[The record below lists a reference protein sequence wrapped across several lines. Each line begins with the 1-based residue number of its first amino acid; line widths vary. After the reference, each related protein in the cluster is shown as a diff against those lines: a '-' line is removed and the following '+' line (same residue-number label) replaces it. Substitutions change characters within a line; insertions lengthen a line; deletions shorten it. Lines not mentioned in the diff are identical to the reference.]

1 MKIHAKRYGN
11 EGHDITTA
19 RELKI
24 ALESYGGIQDT
35 HVYTAEVDFQQQT
48 LKKCS
53 IPDIN
58 MFNNFRFED
67 DGVRTWLGYNIGEEK
82 FVSYNSLQQ
91 TASPQQEA
99 TNLMVCFKKQIY
111 KLLGQM

>member
-35 HVYTAEVDFQQQT
+35 HVYTAEVDSIVLFQT
-48 LKKCS
+48 
-53 IPDIN
+53 
-58 MFNNFRFED
+58 
-67 DGVRTWLGYNIGEEK
+67 
-82 FVSYNSLQQ
+82 
-91 TASPQQEA
+91 
-99 TNLMVCFKKQIY
+99 
-111 KLLGQM
+111 

>member
-19 RELKI
+19 EELKT

-35 HVYTAEVDFQQQT
+35 FVYTAEVDFKQQI

-53 IPDIN
+53 IPGIN
-58 MFNNFRFED
+58 MFNNFQFED
-67 DGVRTWLGYNIGEEK
+67 GGIRMWLGDNVGEGK
-82 FVSYNSLQQ
+82 FVAYSSVRETATQQQGDTSLKV
-91 TASPQQEA
+91 
-99 TNLMVCFKKQIY
+99 LIY
-111 KLLGQM
+111 QS